1 MFLHENNHNYNSYKF
16 SYKLAFILFLSFLSN
31 QKQES
36 GLQQV
41 GGLVKRNVSVFV
53 VVVVYNKLCS
63 TSKPYR
69 TQQTFIKE
77 FSYVIPVC
85 IIVPCSY
92 YVNVVLQQYRGYVEM
107 EPDID
112 CPQLLPCS
120 YQGKYNLLHLLKFT
134 STSPF
139 SLHLSIIIQMY
150 HLSLHRHAIYLL
162 AYNIDVSISL

>member
-53 VVVVYNKLCS
+53 VVVVVVYNKLCS
-63 TSKPYR
+63 TSKPYQ

-77 FSYVIPVC
+77 FFYMLFLFA
-85 IIVPCSY
+85 
-92 YVNVVLQQYRGYVEM
+92 LQFHAPTMQMWCCNSTEDM
-107 EPDID
+107 
-112 CPQLLPCS
+112 L
-120 YQGKYNLLHLLKFT
+120 KWNLILTAH
-134 STSPF
+134 SC
-139 SLHLSIIIQMY
+139 Y
-150 HLSLHRHAIYLL
+150 HAHTKA
-162 AYNIDVSISL
+162 NITHYIS